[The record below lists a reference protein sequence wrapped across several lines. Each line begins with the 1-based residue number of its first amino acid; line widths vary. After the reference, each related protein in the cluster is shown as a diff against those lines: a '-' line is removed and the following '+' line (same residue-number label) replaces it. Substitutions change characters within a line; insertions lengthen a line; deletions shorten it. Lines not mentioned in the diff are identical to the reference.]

1 MGTDHKNSS
10 SKVKKPELIPL
21 KALVVIELRMVMVK
35 IQKIYYLKYIINPP
49 FTEPR
54 RSSGTIRPP

>member
-21 KALVVIELRMVMVK
+21 KALVVIELENGYGKNPKNILPKVHNK
-35 IQKIYYLKYIINPP
+35 PP
-49 FTEPR
+49 FHWTKK
-54 RSSGTIRPP
+54 I